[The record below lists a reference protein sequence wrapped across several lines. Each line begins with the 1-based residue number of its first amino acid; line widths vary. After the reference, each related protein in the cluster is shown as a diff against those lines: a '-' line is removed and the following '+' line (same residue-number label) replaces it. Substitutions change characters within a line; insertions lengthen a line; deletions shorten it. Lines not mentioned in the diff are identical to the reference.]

1 MLIIK
6 YYKKGWEKMI
16 DLKNKKI
23 IGLAIVSIIIFTTSI
38 FLYKQNSSNAFKEEY
53 MTEIFTEESNDNME
67 YDSSMKENTDN
78 SNENNLEKNKI
89 VVEIKGEVARP
100 DVYQLE
106 EGSIIKDLID
116 MAGGVTEE
124 ADLSCINRAEELVNH
139 ELIIIGNINDE
150 TESSVVQNSS
160 VSSGNSTDNDSKS
173 STLININTADLEQ
186 LKKIT
191 GIGDIKAQ
199 SIIDY
204 REANGG
210 FKSLEELKNVDGI
223 GDKTF
228 EKIKNE
234 ITL

>member
-1 MLIIK
+1 
-6 YYKKGWEKMI
+6 MI

-23 IGLAIVSIIIFTTSI
+23 IGLVIITIIIFIVSI
-38 FLYKQNSSNAFKEEY
+38 FLYKQKSSNAFKEEY
-53 MTEIFTEESNDNME
+53 MTEIFEEESNDNME
-67 YDSSMKENTDN
+67 YTETLEEDTTIINEDSIDR
-78 SNENNLEKNKI
+78 NKI
-89 VVEIKGEVARP
+89 IVEIKGEVAKP

-124 ADLSCINRAEELVNH
+124 ADLSRINRAEELLNH

-150 TESSVVQNSS
+150 TESSVVQN
-160 VSSGNSTDNDSKS
+160 NSTYS
-173 STLININTADLEQ
+173 SNGNNSDKVSRLININTADLEQ
-186 LKKIT
+186 LKEIT
-191 GIGDIKAQ
+191 GIGNIKAQ

-228 EKIKNE
+228 EKIKE
-234 ITL
+234 QITL

>member
-1 MLIIK
+1 
-6 YYKKGWEKMI
+6 MI

-23 IGLAIVSIIIFTTSI
+23 IGLVIITIIIFIVSI
-38 FLYKQNSSNAFKEEY
+38 FLYKQKSSNAFKEEY
-53 MTEIFTEESNDNME
+53 MTEIFEEESNDNME
-67 YDSSMKENTDN
+67 YTETLEEDTTIINEDSIDR
-78 SNENNLEKNKI
+78 NKI
-89 VVEIKGEVARP
+89 IVEIKGEVAKP

-124 ADLSCINRAEELVNH
+124 ADLSRINRAEELLNH

-150 TESSVVQNSS
+150 TESSVVQN
-160 VSSGNSTDNDSKS
+160 NSTYSSNGNNSDKV

-186 LKKIT
+186 LNEIT
-191 GIGDIKAQ
+191 GIGNIKAQ

-228 EKIKNE
+228 EKIKE
-234 ITL
+234 QITL

>member
-1 MLIIK
+1 
-6 YYKKGWEKMI
+6 MI

-23 IGLAIVSIIIFTTSI
+23 IGLVIITIIIFIVSI
-38 FLYKQNSSNAFKEEY
+38 FLYKQKSSNAFKEEY
-53 MTEIFTEESNDNME
+53 MTEIFEEESNDNME
-67 YDSSMKENTDN
+67 YTETLEEDTTIINEDSIDR
-78 SNENNLEKNKI
+78 NKI
-89 VVEIKGEVARP
+89 IVEIKGEVAKP

-124 ADLSCINRAEELVNH
+124 ADLSRINRAEELLNH

-150 TESSVVQNSS
+150 TESSVFQN
-160 VSSGNSTDNDSKS
+160 NSTYSSNGNNSDKV

-186 LKKIT
+186 LKEIT
-191 GIGDIKAQ
+191 GIGNIKAQ

-228 EKIKNE
+228 EKIKE
-234 ITL
+234 QITL

>member
-1 MLIIK
+1 
-6 YYKKGWEKMI
+6 MI

-23 IGLAIVSIIIFTTSI
+23 IGLVIITIIIFIVSI
-38 FLYKQNSSNAFKEEY
+38 FLYKQKSSNAFKEEY
-53 MTEIFTEESNDNME
+53 MTEIFEEESNDNME
-67 YDSSMKENTDN
+67 YTETLEEDTTIINEDSIDR
-78 SNENNLEKNKI
+78 NKI
-89 VVEIKGEVARP
+89 IVEIKGEVAKP

-106 EGSIIKDLID
+106 EVSIIKDLID

-124 ADLSCINRAEELVNH
+124 ADLSRINRAEELLNH

-150 TESSVVQNSS
+150 TESSVVQN
-160 VSSGNSTDNDSKS
+160 NSTYSSNGNNSDKV

-186 LKKIT
+186 LKEIT
-191 GIGDIKAQ
+191 GIGNIKAQ

-228 EKIKNE
+228 EKIKE
-234 ITL
+234 QITL

>member
-1 MLIIK
+1 
-6 YYKKGWEKMI
+6 MI

-23 IGLAIVSIIIFTTSI
+23 IGLAIITIIIFIVSI
-38 FLYKQNSSNAFKEEY
+38 FLYKQKSSNAFKEEY
-53 MTEIFTEESNDNME
+53 MMEIFEEESNDNME
-67 YDSSMKENTDN
+67 YTETLEEDTTIINEDSIDR
-78 SNENNLEKNKI
+78 NKI
-89 VVEIKGEVARP
+89 IVEIKGEVAKP

-124 ADLSCINRAEELVNH
+124 ADLSRINRAEELLNH

-150 TESSVVQNSS
+150 TESSVVQN
-160 VSSGNSTDNDSKS
+160 NSTYSSNGNNSDKG
-173 STLININTADLEQ
+173 STLININTANLEQ
-186 LKKIT
+186 LKEIT
-191 GIGDIKAQ
+191 GIGNIKAQ

-228 EKIKNE
+228 EKIKE
-234 ITL
+234 QITL

>member
-1 MLIIK
+1 
-6 YYKKGWEKMI
+6 MI

-23 IGLAIVSIIIFTTSI
+23 IGLTIVSIIIFIASI

-124 ADLSCINRAEELVNH
+124 ADLSRINRAEELLNH

-150 TESSVVQNSS
+150 TESSVVQN
-160 VSSGNSTDNDSKS
+160 NSTYSSNGNNSDKV

-186 LKKIT
+186 LKEIT
-191 GIGDIKAQ
+191 GIGNIKAQ

-228 EKIKNE
+228 EKIKE
-234 ITL
+234 QITL

>member
-1 MLIIK
+1 
-6 YYKKGWEKMI
+6 MI

-23 IGLAIVSIIIFTTSI
+23 IGLAIITIIIFIVSI
-38 FLYKQNSSNAFKEEY
+38 FLYKQKSSNAFKEEY
-53 MTEIFTEESNDNME
+53 MTEIFEEESNDNME
-67 YDSSMKENTDN
+67 YTETLEEDTTIINEDSIDR
-78 SNENNLEKNKI
+78 NKI
-89 VVEIKGEVARP
+89 IVEIKGEVAKP

-124 ADLSCINRAEELVNH
+124 ADLSRINRAEELLNH

-150 TESSVVQNSS
+150 TESSVVQN
-160 VSSGNSTDNDSKS
+160 NSTYSSNGNNSDKC
-173 STLININTADLEQ
+173 STLININTANLEQ
-186 LKKIT
+186 LKEIT
-191 GIGDIKAQ
+191 GIGNIKAQ

-228 EKIKNE
+228 EKIKE
-234 ITL
+234 QITL

>member
-1 MLIIK
+1 
-6 YYKKGWEKMI
+6 MI

-23 IGLAIVSIIIFTTSI
+23 IGLAIITIIIFIVSI
-38 FLYKQNSSNAFKEEY
+38 FLYKQKSSNAFKEEY
-53 MTEIFTEESNDNME
+53 MTEIFEEESNDNME
-67 YDSSMKENTDN
+67 YTETLEEDTTIIHEDSIDR
-78 SNENNLEKNKI
+78 NKI
-89 VVEIKGEVARP
+89 IVEIKGEVEKP

-124 ADLSCINRAEELVNH
+124 ADLSRINRAEELLNH

-150 TESSVVQNSS
+150 TESSVVQN
-160 VSSGNSTDNDSKS
+160 NSTYSSNGNNSDKV

-186 LKKIT
+186 LKEIT
-191 GIGDIKAQ
+191 GIGNIKAQ

-228 EKIKNE
+228 EKIKE
-234 ITL
+234 QITL

>member
-1 MLIIK
+1 
-6 YYKKGWEKMI
+6 MI

-23 IGLAIVSIIIFTTSI
+23 IGLAIITIIIFIVSI
-38 FLYKQNSSNAFKEEY
+38 FLYKQKSSNAFKEEY
-53 MTEIFTEESNDNME
+53 MTEIFEEESNDNME
-67 YDSSMKENTDN
+67 YTETLEEDTTIINEDN
-78 SNENNLEKNKI
+78 IDRNKI
-89 VVEIKGEVARP
+89 IVEIKGEVAKP

-124 ADLSCINRAEELVNH
+124 ADLSRINRAEELLNH

-150 TESSVVQNSS
+150 TESSVVQN
-160 VSSGNSTDNDSKS
+160 NSTYSSNGNNSDKG

-186 LKKIT
+186 LKGIT
-191 GIGDIKAQ
+191 GIGNIKAQ

-228 EKIKNE
+228 EKIKE
-234 ITL
+234 QITL

>member
-1 MLIIK
+1 
-6 YYKKGWEKMI
+6 MI

-23 IGLAIVSIIIFTTSI
+23 IGLTIVSIIIFIASI
-38 FLYKQNSSNAFKEEY
+38 FLYKQKSSNAFKEEY

-150 TESSVVQNSS
+150 TESSVVQN
-160 VSSGNSTDNDSKS
+160 NSTYS
-173 STLININTADLEQ
+173 SNGNNSDKGNTLININTADLEQ
-186 LKKIT
+186 LKEIT
-191 GIGDIKAQ
+191 GIGNIKAQ

-228 EKIKNE
+228 EKIKE
-234 ITL
+234 QITL

>member
-1 MLIIK
+1 MKI
-6 YYKKGWEKMI
+6 I
-16 DLKNKKI
+16 DLNNKKI
-23 IGLAIVSIIIFTTSI
+23 TGLVIITIIIFIVSI
-38 FLYKQNSSNAFKEEY
+38 FLYKQKSSNAFKEEY
-53 MTEIFTEESNDNME
+53 MTEIFEEESNDNME
-67 YDSSMKENTDN
+67 YTETLEEDTTTINEDSIDR
-78 SNENNLEKNKI
+78 NKI
-89 VVEIKGEVARP
+89 IVEIKGEVAKP

-124 ADLSCINRAEELVNH
+124 ADLSRINRAEELLNH

-150 TESSVVQNSS
+150 TESSVVQN
-160 VSSGNSTDNDSKS
+160 NSTYSSNGNNSDKG

-186 LKKIT
+186 LKGIT
-191 GIGDIKAQ
+191 GIGNIKAQ

-228 EKIKNE
+228 EKIKE
-234 ITL
+234 QITL

>member
-1 MLIIK
+1 
-6 YYKKGWEKMI
+6 MI

-23 IGLAIVSIIIFTTSI
+23 IGLAIITIIIFIVSI
-38 FLYKQNSSNAFKEEY
+38 FLYKQKSSNAFKEEY
-53 MTEIFTEESNDNME
+53 MTEIFEEESNDNME
-67 YDSSMKENTDN
+67 YTETLEEDTSIINEDSIDR
-78 SNENNLEKNKI
+78 NKI
-89 VVEIKGEVARP
+89 IVEIKGEVAKP
-100 DVYQLE
+100 DVYRLE

-124 ADLSCINRAEELVNH
+124 ADLSRINRAEELLNH

-160 VSSGNSTDNDSKS
+160 TSSSNGNNSDKG

-186 LKKIT
+186 LKEIT
-191 GIGDIKAQ
+191 GIGNIKAQ

-228 EKIKNE
+228 EKIKDQ

>member
-1 MLIIK
+1 
-6 YYKKGWEKMI
+6 MI

-23 IGLAIVSIIIFTTSI
+23 IGLVIITIIIFIVSI
-38 FLYKQNSSNAFKEEY
+38 FLYKQKSSNAFKEEY
-53 MTEIFTEESNDNME
+53 MMEIFEEESNDNME
-67 YDSSMKENTDN
+67 YTETLEEDTTIINEDSIDR
-78 SNENNLEKNKI
+78 NKI
-89 VVEIKGEVARP
+89 IVEIKGEVAKP

-124 ADLSCINRAEELVNH
+124 ADLSRINRAEELLNH

-150 TESSVVQNSS
+150 TESSVVQN
-160 VSSGNSTDNDSKS
+160 NSTYSSNGNNSDKG

-186 LKKIT
+186 LKEIT
-191 GIGDIKAQ
+191 GIGNIKAQ

-228 EKIKNE
+228 EKIKE
-234 ITL
+234 QITL

>member
-1 MLIIK
+1 
-6 YYKKGWEKMI
+6 MI

-23 IGLAIVSIIIFTTSI
+23 IGLAIITIIIFIASI

-124 ADLSCINRAEELVNH
+124 ADLSRINRAEELLNH

-150 TESSVVQNSS
+150 TESSVVQN
-160 VSSGNSTDNDSKS
+160 NSTYS
-173 STLININTADLEQ
+173 SNGNNSDKGNTLININTADLEQ
-186 LKKIT
+186 LKEIT
-191 GIGDIKAQ
+191 GIGNIKAQ

-228 EKIKNE
+228 EKIKE
-234 ITL
+234 QITL

>member
-1 MLIIK
+1 
-6 YYKKGWEKMI
+6 MI

-23 IGLAIVSIIIFTTSI
+23 IGLAIITIIIFIVSI
-38 FLYKQNSSNAFKEEY
+38 FLYKQKSSNAFKEEY
-53 MTEIFTEESNDNME
+53 MTEIFEEESNDNME
-67 YDSSMKENTDN
+67 YTETLEEDTSIINEDSIDR
-78 SNENNLEKNKI
+78 NKI
-89 VVEIKGEVARP
+89 IVEIKGEVAKP

-124 ADLSCINRAEELVNH
+124 ADLSRINRAEELLNH

-160 VSSGNSTDNDSKS
+160 TFSSKGNNSDKG

-186 LKKIT
+186 LKEIT
-191 GIGDIKAQ
+191 GIGNIKAQ

-228 EKIKNE
+228 EKIKDQ

>member
-1 MLIIK
+1 
-6 YYKKGWEKMI
+6 MI
-16 DLKNKKI
+16 GLKNKKI
-23 IGLAIVSIIIFTTSI
+23 IGLVIITIIIFIVSI
-38 FLYKQNSSNAFKEEY
+38 FLYKQKSSNAFKEEY
-53 MTEIFTEESNDNME
+53 MTEIFEEESNDNME
-67 YDSSMKENTDN
+67 YTETLEEDTTIINEDSIDR
-78 SNENNLEKNKI
+78 NKI
-89 VVEIKGEVARP
+89 IVEIKGEVAKP

-124 ADLSCINRAEELVNH
+124 ADLSRINRAEELLNH

-150 TESSVVQNSS
+150 TESSVVQN
-160 VSSGNSTDNDSKS
+160 NSTYSSNGNNSDKV

-186 LKKIT
+186 LKEIT
-191 GIGDIKAQ
+191 GIGNIKAQ

-228 EKIKNE
+228 EKIKE
-234 ITL
+234 QITL

>member
-1 MLIIK
+1 
-6 YYKKGWEKMI
+6 MI
-16 DLKNKKI
+16 DLKSKKI
-23 IGLAIVSIIIFTTSI
+23 IGLVIITIIIFIVSI
-38 FLYKQNSSNAFKEEY
+38 FLYKQKSSNAFKEEY
-53 MTEIFTEESNDNME
+53 MTEIFEEESNDNME
-67 YDSSMKENTDN
+67 YTETLEEDTTIINEDSIDR
-78 SNENNLEKNKI
+78 NKI
-89 VVEIKGEVARP
+89 IVEIKGEVAKP

-124 ADLSCINRAEELVNH
+124 ADLSRINRAEELLNH

-150 TESSVVQNSS
+150 TESSVVQN
-160 VSSGNSTDNDSKS
+160 NSTYSSNGNNSDKV

-228 EKIKNE
+228 EKIKE
-234 ITL
+234 QITL

>member
-1 MLIIK
+1 
-6 YYKKGWEKMI
+6 MI

-23 IGLAIVSIIIFTTSI
+23 IGLVIITIIIFIVSI
-38 FLYKQNSSNAFKEEY
+38 FLYKQKSSNAFKEEY
-53 MTEIFTEESNDNME
+53 MTEIFEEESNDNME
-67 YDSSMKENTDN
+67 YTETLEEDTTIINEDSIDR
-78 SNENNLEKNKI
+78 NKI
-89 VVEIKGEVARP
+89 IVEIKGEVAKP

-124 ADLSCINRAEELVNH
+124 ADLSRINRAEELLNH

-150 TESSVVQNSS
+150 TESSVVQN
-160 VSSGNSTDNDSKS
+160 NSTYSSNGNNSDKV
-173 STLININTADLEQ
+173 STLININTADLEK
-186 LKKIT
+186 LKEIT
-191 GIGDIKAQ
+191 GIGNIKAQ

-228 EKIKNE
+228 EKIKE
-234 ITL
+234 QITL

>member
-1 MLIIK
+1 
-6 YYKKGWEKMI
+6 MI

-23 IGLAIVSIIIFTTSI
+23 IGLVIITIIIFIVSI
-38 FLYKQNSSNAFKEEY
+38 FLYKQKSSNAFKEEY
-53 MTEIFTEESNDNME
+53 MTEIFEEESNDNME
-67 YDSSMKENTDN
+67 YTETLEEDTTIINEDSIDR
-78 SNENNLEKNKI
+78 NKI
-89 VVEIKGEVARP
+89 IVEIKGEVAKP

-124 ADLSCINRAEELVNH
+124 ADLSRINRAEELLNH

-150 TESSVVQNSS
+150 TESSVVQN
-160 VSSGNSTDNDSKS
+160 NSTYSSNGNNSDKV

-186 LKKIT
+186 LKEIT
-191 GIGDIKAQ
+191 GIGNIKAQ

-223 GDKTF
+223 GDKTV
-228 EKIKNE
+228 EKIKE
-234 ITL
+234 QITL

>member
-1 MLIIK
+1 
-6 YYKKGWEKMI
+6 MI

-23 IGLAIVSIIIFTTSI
+23 IGLVIITIIIFIVSI
-38 FLYKQNSSNAFKEEY
+38 FLYKQKSSNAFKEEY
-53 MTEIFTEESNDNME
+53 MTEIFEEESNDNME
-67 YDSSMKENTDN
+67 YTETLEEDTTIINEDSIDR
-78 SNENNLEKNKI
+78 NKI
-89 VVEIKGEVARP
+89 IVEIKGEVAKP

-124 ADLSCINRAEELVNH
+124 ADLSRINRAEELLNH

-186 LKKIT
+186 LKEIT
-191 GIGDIKAQ
+191 GIGNIKAQ

-228 EKIKNE
+228 EKIKE
-234 ITL
+234 QITL

>member
-1 MLIIK
+1 
-6 YYKKGWEKMI
+6 MI
-16 DLKNKKI
+16 DLKNKKF
-23 IGLAIVSIIIFTTSI
+23 IGLVIITIIIFIVSI
-38 FLYKQNSSNAFKEEY
+38 FLYKQKSSNAFKEEY
-53 MTEIFTEESNDNME
+53 MTEIFEEESNDNME
-67 YDSSMKENTDN
+67 YTETLEEDTTIINEDSIDR
-78 SNENNLEKNKI
+78 NKI
-89 VVEIKGEVARP
+89 IVEIKGEVAKP

-124 ADLSCINRAEELVNH
+124 ADLSRINRAEELLNH

-150 TESSVVQNSS
+150 TESSVVQN
-160 VSSGNSTDNDSKS
+160 NSTYSSNGNNSDKV

-186 LKKIT
+186 LKEIT
-191 GIGDIKAQ
+191 GIGNIKAQ

-228 EKIKNE
+228 EKIKE
-234 ITL
+234 QITL

>member
-1 MLIIK
+1 
-6 YYKKGWEKMI
+6 MI

-23 IGLAIVSIIIFTTSI
+23 IGLAIITIIIFIVSI
-38 FLYKQNSSNAFKEEY
+38 FLYKQKSSNAFKEEY
-53 MTEIFTEESNDNME
+53 MTEIFEEESNDNME
-67 YDSSMKENTDN
+67 YTETLEEDTSIINEDSIDR
-78 SNENNLEKNKI
+78 NKI
-89 VVEIKGEVARP
+89 IVEIKGEVAKP

-124 ADLSCINRAEELVNH
+124 ADLSRINRAEELLNH

-160 VSSGNSTDNDSKS
+160 TSSSNGNNSDKG

-228 EKIKNE
+228 EKIKDQ

>member
-1 MLIIK
+1 
-6 YYKKGWEKMI
+6 MI

-23 IGLAIVSIIIFTTSI
+23 IGLAIITIIIFIVSI
-38 FLYKQNSSNAFKEEY
+38 FLYKQKSSNAFKEEY
-53 MTEIFTEESNDNME
+53 MTEIFEEESNDNME
-67 YDSSMKENTDN
+67 YTETLEEDTTIINEDSIDR
-78 SNENNLEKNKI
+78 NKI
-89 VVEIKGEVARP
+89 IVEIKGEVEKP

-124 ADLSCINRAEELVNH
+124 ADLSRINRAEELLNH

-150 TESSVVQNSS
+150 TESSVVQN
-160 VSSGNSTDNDSKS
+160 NSTYS
-173 STLININTADLEQ
+173 SNGNNSDKGNTLININTEDLEQ
-186 LKKIT
+186 LKEIT
-191 GIGDIKAQ
+191 GIGNIKAQ

-228 EKIKNE
+228 EKIKE
-234 ITL
+234 QITL

>member
-1 MLIIK
+1 
-6 YYKKGWEKMI
+6 MI

-23 IGLAIVSIIIFTTSI
+23 IGLVIITIIIFIVSI
-38 FLYKQNSSNAFKEEY
+38 FLYKQKSSNAFKEEY
-53 MTEIFTEESNDNME
+53 MTEIFEEESNDNME
-67 YDSSMKENTDN
+67 YTETLEEDTTIINEDSIDR
-78 SNENNLEKNKI
+78 NKI
-89 VVEIKGEVARP
+89 IVEIKGEVAKP

-124 ADLSCINRAEELVNH
+124 ADLSRINRAEELLNH

-160 VSSGNSTDNDSKS
+160 TSSSNGNNSDKG

-186 LKKIT
+186 LKEIT
-191 GIGDIKAQ
+191 GIGNIKAQ

-228 EKIKNE
+228 EKIKE
-234 ITL
+234 QITL

>member
-1 MLIIK
+1 
-6 YYKKGWEKMI
+6 MI

-23 IGLAIVSIIIFTTSI
+23 IGLAIITIIIFIVSI
-38 FLYKQNSSNAFKEEY
+38 FLYKQKSSNAFKEEY
-53 MTEIFTEESNDNME
+53 MTEIFEEESNDNME
-67 YDSSMKENTDN
+67 YTETLEEDTTIINEDSIDR
-78 SNENNLEKNKI
+78 NKI
-89 VVEIKGEVARP
+89 IVEIKGEVAKP

-124 ADLSCINRAEELVNH
+124 ADLSRINRAEELLNH

-150 TESSVVQNSS
+150 TESSVVQN
-160 VSSGNSTDNDSKS
+160 NSTYS
-173 STLININTADLEQ
+173 SNGNNSDKVSRLININTADLEQ
-186 LKKIT
+186 LKEIT
-191 GIGDIKAQ
+191 GIGNIKAQ

-228 EKIKNE
+228 EKIKE
-234 ITL
+234 QITL

>member
-1 MLIIK
+1 
-6 YYKKGWEKMI
+6 MI

-23 IGLAIVSIIIFTTSI
+23 IGLVIITIIIFIVSI
-38 FLYKQNSSNAFKEEY
+38 FLYKQKSSNAFKEEY
-53 MTEIFTEESNDNME
+53 MTEIFEEESNDNME
-67 YDSSMKENTDN
+67 YTETLEEDTTIINEDSIDR
-78 SNENNLEKNKI
+78 NKI
-89 VVEIKGEVARP
+89 IVEIKGEVAKP

-124 ADLSCINRAEELVNH
+124 ADLSRINRAEELLNH

-150 TESSVVQNSS
+150 TESSVVQN
-160 VSSGNSTDNDSKS
+160 NSTYSSNGNNSDKV
-173 STLININTADLEQ
+173 STLININTSDLEQ
-186 LKKIT
+186 LKEIT
-191 GIGDIKAQ
+191 GIGNIKAQ

-210 FKSLEELKNVDGI
+210 FKSLGELKNVDGI

-228 EKIKNE
+228 EKIKE
-234 ITL
+234 QITL